1 MHGGAVSI
9 PSRATCVVWHAKRA
23 SAPSELVAA
32 LQRPGF
38 DRADCDSVFAV
49 VARIGLLRRAAPV
62 APIVLLLVD
71 PSALKAEIAGLF
83 AVLDRIAP
91 GLVLWAF
98 TPGTNPAIRQ
108 VTREEL
114 LGLAPVPSPAAG
126 AFARSTAAA
135 PHVVVAPR
143 YQQPTPLKLSGS
155 DEIVSNVA
163 GTGSPL
169 AASSVNFSEVPPTA
183 SHSTIALRISDEG
196 FSNSPNGDRSNS
208 DQSGHESGHSL
219 GQSSKPLL
227 SDEELAML
235 LADDSENAEN
245 TGA

>member
-1 MHGGAVSI
+1 M
-9 PSRATCVVWHAKRA
+9 
-23 SAPSELVAA
+23 
-32 LQRPGF
+32 
-38 DRADCDSVFAV
+38 

-71 PSALKAEIAGLF
+71 PHALNAEIAGLL

-108 VTREEL
+108 VSREEL
-114 LGLAPVPSPAAG
+114 LGLAPVPAAAAG

-143 YQQPTPLKLSGS
+143 YRQPTPLKLSGS

-169 AASSVNFSEVPPTA
+169 AASSVNFSEVPPAA

-196 FSNSPNGDRSNS
+196 FSNSPNGNLDNNRSNA